1 MPWRGPT
8 RQAGA
13 KGFTL
18 LEVLVTVAILATLA
32 GISVPLL
39 LPHLSQYQLRSA
51 AWQVAGDLRL
61 ARQRAVT
68 TRMRYRFAFTDGGTG
83 TDANSY
89 VLEYA
94 VRVAGGERWVQE
106 LPRASGARQRLPGS
120 LRIDPS
126 STPSGRAITFNPN
139 GSVVPAGTIR
149 LRGSGGSLAAVAVD
163 QAGRVQVTRP

>member
-8 RQAGA
+8 RRTGA
-13 KGFTL
+13 EGFTL
-18 LEVLVTVAILATLA
+18 LELLVTVAILATLA

-39 LPHLSQYQLRSA
+39 LPHLYQYQLRSA

-68 TRMRYRFAFTDGGTG
+68 TRARYRLAFVDSEAGAEG
-83 TDANSY
+83 NSY

-94 VRVAGGERWVQE
+94 VREAGGERWVQE
-106 LPRASGARQRLPGS
+106 LPRGSGVRQRLPGS
-120 LRIDPS
+120 TRIDPS
-126 STPSGRAITFNPN
+126 STPSGRAIAFNPN

-149 LRGSGGSLAAVAVD
+149 LRGSGGTLAAVAVD
-163 QAGRVQVTRP
+163 QAGRVQVSRP